1 MTMANLNIT
10 NSIDNILHL
19 TRPRRK
25 TDSSVDK
32 KPPIVLDPKPELSKK
47 PSVQVLQGLSRSRR
61 RASSTTTREPP
72 KDFTTTT
79 TTSNTGK
86 TSASLFSTLTT
97 PPVPSL
103 PPFIPLRSSASKQRL
118 RFSSPADMAAD
129 PRDRRAEP
137 QAAATSASTFSPA
150 SSKSTY
156 LRPRFSHHYPSFFTS
171 PAPESAAP
179 DQVDPP
185 RTRFSFEYHLPLHE
199 EALTAS
205 TATTAQPQSKAQ
217 SKAQP
222 QALQHQRQKK
232 HAQKSS
238 VTIAPDPALSD
249 PSDSS
254 DASSSARPHRL
265 HERRSVP
272 NFSLPHVASQS
283 SSVESSP
290 KQQQKQQQQQQQ
302 QQQQKRHQR
311 QKSLSTPLAP
321 LDQNSLHAYRPG
333 QGGDSTSGIINALRT
348 NATKRKRQSTII
360 AQQASR
366 PFAKDAMPLS
376 TLTYSPARS
385 SFVAD
390 SKRRAAGSDGENT
403 NPNGTPTRNEDIF
416 LNIARS
422 DSTHRDSLTRSE
434 SRRVSDESIPRD
446 EENLV

>member
-25 TDSSVDK
+25 TDSAVNK
-32 KPPIVLDPKPELSKK
+32 KPPIILDPSPELSKK
-47 PSVQVLQGLSRSRR
+47 PSAQVLQGLSRSRR
-61 RASSTTTREPP
+61 RASLTTTPEGP
-72 KDFTTTT
+72 KNLPSTS
-79 TTSNTGK
+79 SNTNK
-86 TSASLFSTLTT
+86 TSATLFSTLTT

-103 PPFIPLRSSASKQRL
+103 PPFIPLQPSVSKQRL

-129 PRDRRAEP
+129 PRDRAEP
-137 QAAATSASTFSPA
+137 HATSASTFAPS
-150 SSKSTY
+150 SSKTSY

-171 PAPESAAP
+171 PESGSAAAE

-205 TATTAQPQSKAQ
+205 TATTAAQPQT
-217 SKAQP
+217 KAQP
-222 QALQHQRQKK
+222 QPQPQTLPHQRPKK

-238 VTIAPDPALSD
+238 ATIAHDPSSSSSD

-254 DASSSARPHRL
+254 DNSSSARPRL

-283 SSVESSP
+283 SSAESSP
-290 KQQQKQQQQQQQ
+290 KQKQPQQPEKKQQQYQ
-302 QQQQKRHQR
+302 RHHR
-311 QKSLSTPLAP
+311 QKSISTPLVP
-321 LDQNSLHAYRPG
+321 LDQNSLHAFRPG
-333 QGGDSTSGIINALRT
+333 QEGDSTSGIINALRT
-348 NATKRKRQSTII
+348 NATKRKRQSTIL

-385 SFVAD
+385 SYVAD
-390 SKRRAAGSDGENT
+390 SKRRAAAASDGENT
-403 NPNGTPTRNEDIF
+403 TPNGTPTRNEDIF

-434 SRRVSDESIPRD
+434 SRRVSDEI
-446 EENLV
+446 NV

>member
-1 MTMANLNIT
+1 MANLNIT
-10 NSIDNILHL
+10 NSIDSILHL

-25 TDSSVDK
+25 TESSVDK
-32 KPPIVLDPKPELSKK
+32 KPLIVLDPKPELSKK
-47 PSVQVLQGLSRSRR
+47 PSVQVLQGLSLSRSRR
-61 RASSTTTREPP
+61 RASSTTTPQPP
-72 KDFTTTT
+72 KDFTP
-79 TTSNTGK
+79 SNTGK

-118 RFSSPADMAAD
+118 RYSSPADMAAD

-150 SSKSTY
+150 SSKTSY

-171 PAPESAAP
+171 PVPESAAP

-205 TATTAQPQSKAQ
+205 SATATRAQPQSKAQ
-217 SKAQP
+217 P
-222 QALQHQRQKK
+222 QVLQHQRQKK

-238 VTIAPDPALSD
+238 VTIAPDPSSSD

-254 DASSSARPHRL
+254 DASSSARPRRL

-272 NFSLPHVASQS
+272 NFSLPHVASQP

-290 KQQQKQQQQQQQ
+290 RQQQKQHQRQQHQ
-302 QQQQKRHQR
+302 RHQR
-311 QKSLSTPLAP
+311 HKSISTPLAP

-366 PFAKDAMPLS
+366 PFAEDAMPLS

-422 DSTHRDSLTRSE
+422 DSTHRDALTRSE
-434 SRRVSDESIPRD
+434 SRRVSDESI
-446 EENLV
+446 

>member
-1 MTMANLNIT
+1 MANLNIT

-25 TDSSVDK
+25 TESSVDK
-32 KPPIVLDPKPELSKK
+32 KPLIVLDPRPELSKK

-61 RASSTTTREPP
+61 RASSTTTPQPP
-72 KDFTTTT
+72 KDSTP
-79 TTSNTGK
+79 SNTGK

-118 RFSSPADMAAD
+118 RYSSPADMAAD

-150 SSKSTY
+150 SSKPSY

-205 TATTAQPQSKAQ
+205 SATATTAQPQ

-238 VTIAPDPALSD
+238 VTIAPDPSSSD

-254 DASSSARPHRL
+254 DASSSARPRRL

-290 KQQQKQQQQQQQ
+290 KQQQKQHQQQQQQ
-302 QQQQKRHQR
+302 QRHQR
-311 QKSLSTPLAP
+311 HKSISTPLAP

-333 QGGDSTSGIINALRT
+333 QGGDSTSGIINALRA

-376 TLTYSPARS
+376 TLTYSPVRS

-422 DSTHRDSLTRSE
+422 DSTHRDALTRTE
-434 SRRVSDESIPRD
+434 SRRVSDESI
-446 EENLV
+446 